1 MKAIGVRALRQ
12 RASEVLKLVE
22 AGRTVEITTHGR
34 PVARLVPIRAT
45 SRRHRLIAEGRIRP
59 GTGDLLDLGQ
69 PTARARR
76 EPLPSEL
83 LARARAA
90 ER

>member
-45 SRRHRLIAEGRIRP
+45 SRRQRLVADGRIRP
-59 GTGDLLDLGQ
+59 GTGDLLDLGPPLQ
-69 PTARARR
+69 PVPQV
-76 EPLPSEL
+76 PLPSEL
-83 LARARAA
+83 LKRARAA